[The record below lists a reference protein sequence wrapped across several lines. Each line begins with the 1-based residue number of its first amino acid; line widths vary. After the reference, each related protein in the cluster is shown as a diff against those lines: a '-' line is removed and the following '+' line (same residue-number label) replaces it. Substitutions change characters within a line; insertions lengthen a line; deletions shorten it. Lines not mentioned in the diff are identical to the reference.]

1 MNFTAKMGRLRTT
14 LALGAAVLLGL
25 TSVGAAQ
32 GLNLS
37 RTYLTRLGS
46 ASIVASSTDGFGVRN
61 FPLPT
66 GEDIRFTVVRNTVY
80 NYWDYGVTGQFK
92 NLKAAAGVFYSIPTA
107 ELTYDQRD
115 GMVGSVLI
123 QDRNYAGLDYHSH
136 LYAGYSFTTDRNR
149 VRILNVVGVA
159 EQEDSKK
166 RDVVAPY
173 LRSEMTTAYSAKF
186 GVFNA
191 RLSTVGRLYAYPEQG
206 AAQLSADV
214 TPGVS
219 VAPVPGLLLDA
230 SHLSRMV
237 TGTSPIRDFN
247 LVDLQQSTLIATYR
261 LPVGKT
267 PPAVMLGGLRGR
279 LVRNWTND
287 YTYAYG
293 DVFIRLDALPVM
305 LGPSIGYQW
314 TPGGKTD
321 KWVFSLVT
329 LPR

>member
-1 MNFTAKMGRLRTT
+1 MSKMGRLRTT
-14 LALGAAVLLGL
+14 LALGAAALLGL
-25 TSVGAAQ
+25 GSVADAQ
-32 GLNLS
+32 SLNLS

-46 ASIVASSTDGFGVRN
+46 VSVVASSTEGFGVRN

-66 GEDIRFTVVRNTVY
+66 GEDIRFTVVRNTQY
-80 NYWDYGVTGQFK
+80 DYWDYGLTGQFK
-92 NLKAAAGVFYSIPTA
+92 NLRAAAGVFSSVPKA

-123 QDRNYAGLDYHSH
+123 QGRNYAGLAYHSH
-136 LYAGYSFTTDRNR
+136 LYAGYSFTTDSNR

-159 EQEDSKK
+159 EQEVSRKGEK
-166 RDVVAPY
+166 YVLAPY
-173 LRSEMTTAYSAKF
+173 LRSEMTTSHSAKF

-191 RLSTVGRLYAYPEQG
+191 RLSTLGRLYAYPDQG
-206 AAQLSADV
+206 TAQLSADV

-247 LVDLQQSTLIATYR
+247 LVNLQQSTLIATYR

-314 TPGGKTD
+314 TPGGRTD